1 MRFALNRLRVLTFF
15 SLIWW
20 VAWPDGRLEGCAL
33 SDLPRPANG
42 ASTAAA
48 AWEPAPVSAAFPA
61 LLLVSGA
68 EENPLPRLS
77 LSNRD
82 GGETNRS
89 GEADVAAGKLDFL
102 FYRGQMVSNDF
113 RNIVFNQKRDYVPSF
128 IRVAAVNYKLGDF
141 YGPFT
146 WEFEGQF
153 AKHNGLQNHSE
164 MNALL
169 IARWEIRWKDNL
181 SFSWAVGDG
190 LSVASEVPRTEK
202 DENPSSG
209 AAANYM
215 MTEIDLGLP
224 FLAFHPRLM
233 FRIHHRSGVF
243 GVFCRGTCGS
253 NILTFGLKFAR

>member
-1 MRFALNRLRVLTFF
+1 M
-15 SLIWW
+15 
-20 VAWPDGRLEGCAL
+20 
-33 SDLPRPANG
+33 
-42 ASTAAA
+42 
-48 AWEPAPVSAAFPA
+48 
-61 LLLVSGA
+61 
-68 EENPLPRLS
+68 
-77 LSNRD
+77 
-82 GGETNRS
+82 
-89 GEADVAAGKLDFL
+89 DFL
-102 FYRGQMVSNDF
+102 VYRGHMVSNTF
-113 RNIVFNQKRDYVPSF
+113 GKIVLRQRRNFVPSF

-164 MNALL
+164 MNAVL

-181 SFSWAVGDG
+181 SFSWAIGDG
-190 LSVASEVPRTEK
+190 LSLASEVPFTEK
-202 DENPSSG
+202 EENSSAG
-209 AAANYM
+209 PAANYL

-253 NILTFGLKFAR
+253 NILTFGLKFAL